1 MTRFDRRRPSL
12 PTLLTALLAVLLAW
26 TPLAPAGPGDE
37 PEPTADSVR
46 SPDAE
51 RVEVSAVASS
61 RTVRA
66 GDRLIIAVIFN
77 HATGW
82 HIWPEAAVKLPPS
95 IDDFAQRTAIDL
107 PEMPPPGIAGFG
119 GVQWPAAKPTSV
131 PNPDGGGTL
140 SAPTYG
146 GRAVAYIPVEI
157 APSAEPGPRSLDLTL
172 HFQACNEVTC
182 EMPQDPIVTVTFEVA
197 AETGPPVQ
205 PDLFAGF
212 DASAVS
218 APPALP
224 PATKAGDA
232 AQPGAAQAA
241 DPAPSLFGFT
251 LPRPDSPLAVLILLL
266 VSIAG
271 GAVLNLTPCVL
282 PVIPIKIMTLV
293 HHAGSPRR
301 AWVLGLWMAL
311 GVVVFWVAAGL
322 PMAIFSAALDPSRI
336 IFGTWW
342 VTLSL
347 GLIIAAMGLGIMGLF
362 MINLPQSL
370 YMVNPKVDSPWGS
383 FVFGIMTA
391 VLGLPC
397 FGFVAGGLLAGAAT
411 LPEFV
416 IMVIFFGLGVGMALP
431 YLVLS
436 AKPGLV
442 DRIPRTGPAS
452 ELVKQVM
459 GLLLMAAAAFFV
471 AAGIKSL
478 LAEKPYLAESISWW
492 AVAFFV
498 VLAGL
503 WLTMR
508 ILQISKKVWPR
519 IVMPAISIA
528 AAVLAIMF
536 ANGLATTAREDHLR
550 RSAASESDDS
560 IVTGAWLSYTPA
572 RLEKAI
578 ASGKV
583 VVADFTAD
591 WCINCK
597 FLKRTYLDSDVVRAR
612 VKDDVILI
620 EVDLTSKSAP
630 GWKFLAD
637 LGRSN
642 VPTLAV
648 FGPGVS
654 TPILYNAYTSENV
667 LTAID
672 RAGGVAA
679 APTPAAQTLGRSY

>member
-1 MTRFDRRRPSL
+1 MTQTTRPLPTRFL
-12 PTLLTALLAVLLAW
+12 ATLLAILLGWV
-26 TPLAPAGPGDE
+26 APAAAGPGDQ
-37 PEPTADSVR
+37 PEPTPDSIRPADA
-46 SPDAE
+46 P
-51 RVEVSAVASS
+51 RVAVSAVPSAH
-61 RTVRA
+61 TVRP

-82 HIWPEAAVKLPPS
+82 HIWPESSVSLPPAVDES
-95 IDDFAQRTAIDL
+95 AQRTTIDL
-107 PEMPPPGIAGFG
+107 PAAPPAGIAGFG
-119 GVQWPAAKPTSV
+119 GIQWPVAKPTVV
-131 PNPDGGGTL
+131 PDPSGGGKVTV
-140 SAPTYG
+140 PTYG
-146 GRAVAYIPVEI
+146 GRAIAYIPVEI
-157 APSAEPGPRSLDLTL
+157 APTAAPGARSFDLTL
-172 HFQACNEVTC
+172 HFQACDETSC
-182 EMPQDPIVTVTFEVA
+182 MGPEDPTLTVSFTIGSEA
-197 AETGPPVQ
+197 GPPNQ

-212 DASAVS
+212 DASKVQATS
-218 APPALP
+218 A
-224 PATKAGDA
+224 ATPGGPSA
-232 AQPGAAQAA
+232 AQT
-241 DPAPSLFGFT
+241 DNPAPNLFGFS
-251 LPRPDSPLAVLILLL
+251 LPRPDSTLAVLILLL
-266 VSIAG
+266 VSIVG

-293 HHAGSPRR
+293 HHAGSAHR

-322 PMAIFSAALDPSRI
+322 PMALFSSALDPSRI

-391 VLGLPC
+391 ILGLPC

-411 LPEFV
+411 LPPFV
-416 IMVIFFGLGVGMALP
+416 IMVIFLGLGLGMALP
-431 YLVLS
+431 YLILS

-459 GLLLMAAAAFFV
+459 GLLLLAAAAFFI

-478 LAEKPYLAESISWW
+478 LAEKPYLAESMAWW

-503 WLTMR
+503 WLTLR
-508 ILQISKKVWPR
+508 TLQISKKAWPR
-519 IVMPAISIA
+519 LVMPG
-528 AAVLAIMF
+528 LAIGASAIAILF
-536 ANGLATTAREDHLR
+536 ANGLAATAREDHIR
-550 RSAASESDDS
+550 RATAVQSDDS
-560 IVTGAWLSYTPA
+560 IVTGAWLPYTPA
-572 RLEKAI
+572 RFERAL

-597 FLKRTYLDSDVVRAR
+597 FLKRTYLDRDPVRAR
-612 VKDDVILI
+612 VQKDDVILI

-630 GWKFLAD
+630 GWRFLAD

-648 FGPGVS
+648 FGPGV
-654 TPILYNAYTSENV
+654 TDPILYNAYTSEHV
-667 LTAID
+667 ISAID
-672 RAGGVAA
+672 RARGLPAGP
-679 APTPAAQTLGRSY
+679 APDTQTLGRSY